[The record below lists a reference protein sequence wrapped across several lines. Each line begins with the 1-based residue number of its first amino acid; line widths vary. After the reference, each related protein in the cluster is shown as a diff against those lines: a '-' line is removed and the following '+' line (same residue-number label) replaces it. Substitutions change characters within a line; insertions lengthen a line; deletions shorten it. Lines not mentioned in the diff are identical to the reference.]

1 MYSTMLILMNFLRLF
16 QPTYAT
22 LSDIIIYSPY
32 GATPAA
38 LAAHRLGEWSWRLV
52 QFLRPKS
59 NAYHYASMQVN
70 YKALQKEMEA
80 LRKQIENGGGGKKR
94 RVGGKG
100 GKKRY
105 AVISDLSQITS
116 ITHET

>member
-1 MYSTMLILMNFLRLF
+1 
-16 QPTYAT
+16 
-22 LSDIIIYSPY
+22 
-32 GATPAA
+32 
-38 LAAHRLGEWSWRLV
+38 
-52 QFLRPKS
+52 
-59 NAYHYASMQVN
+59 MQVN

-94 RVGGKG
+94 SVGGKG

-105 AVISDLSQITS
+105 AVISDKSQITS